1 MAIVV
6 ANTVA
11 TVVSTCSGH
20 GEYHDNAMSDSSF
33 PVILL
38 STVALVTFM
47 MHALQNQMFN
57 NRSSSSALQSGKAAF
72 TPAVSFTACWV
83 SYES

>member
-1 MAIVV
+1 M
-6 ANTVA
+6 
-11 TVVSTCSGH
+11 VSTCSGD

-33 PVILL
+33 PVILM

-47 MHALQNQMFN
+47 MHALQNQTFN

-72 TPAVSFTACWV
+72 TPAVSFMYIHTSSITACWV